1 MRTKSAVEGWSR
13 FNQRRVVIFVQYVWN
28 IFVYGNLSHHV
39 NGDQSVKHRVEVVL
53 LPHCGGELWR
63 EYSQKEVA
71 KNKGYPERFRAA
83 WAKFASVKIIPIAKE
98 LQDGGVLKAVS
109 LALQSL
115 DETTLDIVKRA
126 NIKFDKFS
134 FETDIVNSNICLLYT
149 SDAADE

>member
-1 MRTKSAVEGWSR
+1 MKEIDWFADNKITYIDCCDANFGIFQERDLKIATK
-13 FNQRRVVIFVQYVWN
+13 
-28 IFVYGNLSHHV
+28 L
-39 NGDQSVKHRVEVVL
+39 
-53 LPHCGGELWR
+53 
-63 EYSQKEVA
+63 KEVA

-126 NIKFDKFS
+126 NIKFDKLS
-134 FETDIVNSNICLLYT
+134 VSNSPPETPSVLGS
-149 SDAADE
+149 